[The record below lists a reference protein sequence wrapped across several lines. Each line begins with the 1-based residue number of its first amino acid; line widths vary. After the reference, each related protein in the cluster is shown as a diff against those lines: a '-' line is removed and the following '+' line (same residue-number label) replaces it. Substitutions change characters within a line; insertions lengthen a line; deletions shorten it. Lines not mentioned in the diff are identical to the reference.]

1 MCIKKYYM
9 IQRINFYK
17 AILVKKIYS
26 IFRRLGCC
34 LLKHVSSRNIIYD
47 FAILITRFANKMT
60 YNLVYQYIDKYLGT
74 LRYGKF
80 DVISRAKSDFYGNV
94 IWVCWLQGQ
103 KHMPKLIR
111 ICYQQLLRNANGYK
125 VILLTEK
132 NISDYLTIDDS
143 LKNRIG
149 KEISFTAYSDLLRL
163 NLLAFYGGVWID
175 STYLL
180 TSPLP
185 DDFFSRSFYTLHK
198 LQSCERQKTLAFV
211 SEGRWTG
218 NLIGCRPNYE
228 PMMEIRN
235 IFLGYWLL
243 HNQIIDFFL
252 IDHVIN
258 YVYNTNEFFKKD
270 IDNIPITNSHSLA
283 LDDAWGEKWNET
295 IWNHWVSDTCAF
307 KLSRKHIVPEFVNE
321 RLTNCGY
328 VYHKYGK
335 NIS

>member
-1 MCIKKYYM
+1 M
-9 IQRINFYK
+9 IQRINYYK
-17 AILVKKIYS
+17 VIFLKRFFS
-26 IFRRLGCC
+26 LFRRLGYY
-34 LLKHVSSRNIIYD
+34 LLKYVSSKNVIYEL
-47 FAILITRFANKMT
+47 AILISRYANKMT
-60 YNLVYQYIDKYLGT
+60 YDIIFQFIDKYLGQY
-74 LRYGKF
+74 RNANF
-80 DVISRAKSDFYGNV
+80 DVISKAKTDFCDNV

-103 KHMPKLIR
+103 KHMPKLIH

-125 VILLTEK
+125 VILLTDK
-132 NISDYLTIDDS
+132 NITDYITINDS

-283 LDDAWGEKWNET
+283 LDDAWGEKWDET